1 MLIDQVLYLNTNSL
15 HQTLKAIPEVS
26 IFYKLLQRVS
36 LKDTLSKGNIEKIC
50 FKSSLCVTL
59 HDSMKKNLNEEFLMP
74 AGFTVLAPTNREM
87 LKMGETKLTQLRT
100 DKEALITWLQE
111 HIFIGQ
117 QFFVLT

>member
-87 LKMGETKLTQLRT
+87 LKMLILQTTFHRGTKLLRLKT
-100 DKEALITWLQE
+100 EIISQRISNK
-111 HIFIGQ
+111 
-117 QFFVLT
+117 